1 MRLGYLSL
9 TNFCPNKCV
18 ACPCV
23 HRKYEI
29 QDLSLEHVHESIE
42 TAEQEGKLDRLILSG
57 GEPTFNADF
66 LKIMGFL
73 SSRSFPVSITTTS
86 QRFSDI
92 SFLKTLLSIFPKE
105 RLTITSTI
113 HSFNPEIHDSMTGVI
128 GSFQAWFSGM
138 KNVEA
143 SGVKLTVKN
152 LITKVTYKS
161 LPEFFMHYYSEFG
174 KTTSLYICGL
184 DYSGMAKKHIADVF
198 ISLSEMR
205 PFLQKALLYS
215 ESMTEKEHFQRSVAV
230 LDIPYCALDS
240 RFRKY
245 IPAKEEK
252 SQILALYNAP
262 DSPEPKPRTQ
272 LQKKKGIRN
281 QRCETCRVKD
291 ICIGTWESAAE
302 VYNSDEFVPIL

>member
-113 HSFNPEIHDSMTGVI
+113 HSFNPEEI
-128 GSFQAWFSGM
+128 GKRATIFYA
-138 KNVEA
+138 
-143 SGVKLTVKN
+143 
-152 LITKVTYKS
+152 
-161 LPEFFMHYYSEFG
+161 
-174 KTTSLYICGL
+174 
-184 DYSGMAKKHIADVF
+184 
-198 ISLSEMR
+198 
-205 PFLQKALLYS
+205 KALFHILS
-215 ESMTEKEHFQRSVAV
+215 CMPSKE
-230 LDIPYCALDS
+230 
-240 RFRKY
+240 
-245 IPAKEEK
+245 
-252 SQILALYNAP
+252 
-262 DSPEPKPRTQ
+262 
-272 LQKKKGIRN
+272 
-281 QRCETCRVKD
+281 
-291 ICIGTWESAAE
+291 
-302 VYNSDEFVPIL
+302 NSISF